1 MTMNGQRSLIMR
13 FIVIFFL
20 ITLCYILVIGKICH
34 IALADGDKWRKVA
47 ARQEPVRVDIK
58 ANRGNILDCNGN
70 LLASSMPQYH
80 VYMDTQIEAF
90 RQENG
95 RWFLRN
101 LDSIAIGLSQV
112 VGDKSAEEYRK
123 LITNGYYAKNTRLEL
138 TKKQI
143 DYIQKQK
150 LEAIPIVYKLPNK
163 SEDPKNFQHLTL
175 KNKYKSGV
183 IFEDL
188 YSRIKPFG
196 MLASKTIGD
205 VQKST
210 GKASKGIEQAF
221 DEQLRGTNG
230 RGLQQRKGGIRV
242 VEPTQKAVDGIDVVS
257 TIDIELQD
265 IVETLLLDAVQE
277 GEEEWGCCILMEV
290 KTGEIKAI
298 ANLDRSKAG
307 NYYEGMN
314 HAVVKIEPGSTFKT
328 VALMAA
334 LDDGK
339 IDIDDTVRVF
349 RNGWRYF
356 NTNIIDAHKRDTV
369 YDVRSALAA
378 SSNIALARIIT
389 HAYEGSAKKF
399 VNRIGK
405 IGITDSVYCEL
416 GGDQA
421 WIPVP
426 KDTVTLSKMS
436 YGYSVELTPLQIL
449 MFYNAIA
456 NDGKMIRPYLV
467 KALQKDGETIKEY
480 DTEVIKGSI
489 CSSRTLRDLKGAL
502 HDVVWDNHLGTASN
516 NGYGQ
521 KAQSKKVPIAGKT
534 GTAQI
539 HDGNYTNQR
548 HRMSFVGYFPEDDP
562 QYTCICVL
570 HNPRVGSHD
579 AGAKCGT
586 VVRKIAERTM
596 AHTGCYI
603 LEDGEKR
610 LTINKK

>member
-1 MTMNGQRSLIMR
+1 MR
-13 FIVIFFL
+13 FVGIGGLIVLGFIA
-20 ITLCYILVIGKICH
+20 VIVQICKIGT
-34 IALADGDKWRKVA
+34 AERDKWQRVA
-47 ARQEPVRVDIK
+47 AKQEPVLVEIE
-58 ANRGNILDCNGN
+58 ATRGNIFDCHGN
-70 LLASSMPQYH
+70 LLASSMPQYN
-80 VYMDTQIEAF
+80 VYMDTQVEAL

-95 RWFLRN
+95 RWFYEN
-101 LDSIAIGLSQV
+101 LDSIAIGLSKV

-123 LITNGYYAKNTRLEL
+123 LIRNGYNQKQTRLKLTSRRINYIEQQEL
-138 TKKQI
+138 KK
-143 DYIQKQK
+143 
-150 LEAIPIVYKLPNK
+150 IPIRYKLPK
-163 SEDPKNFQHLTL
+163 KADVPKNIQHLTL
-175 KNKYKSGV
+175 ENVYKSGV
-183 IFEDL
+183 FFEDQ
-188 YSRIKPFG
+188 YSRVKPFG
-196 MLASKTIGD
+196 RLASKTIGD
-205 VQKST
+205 IQLST
-210 GKASKGIEQAF
+210 GKASKGIEEAF
-221 DEQLRGTNG
+221 DTQLRGTNG
-230 RGLQQRKGGIRV
+230 RGVKERRGGIGII
-242 VEPTQKAVDGIDVVS
+242 ETKKKAVDGIDVVS

-265 IVETLLLDAVQE
+265 IVENLLLEAVEEGQE
-277 GEEEWGCCILMEV
+277 DWGCCLLMEV

-298 ANLDRSKAG
+298 ANLDRTKGG

-314 HAVVKIEPGSTFKT
+314 HAVVKVEPGSTFKT
-328 VALMAA
+328 IALMAA

-399 VNRIGK
+399 VNRIRK
-405 IGITDSVYCEL
+405 IGIMDSVYCEI

-436 YGYSVELTPLQIL
+436 YGYSVELTPMQIM

-456 NDGKMIRPYLV
+456 NDGKMVRPYLV
-467 KALQKDGETIKEY
+467 KALQKNGEVVKEF
-480 DTEVIKGSI
+480 DTEVVKSSI
-489 CSSRTLRDLKGAL
+489 CSSKTLRDLKGAL

-516 NGYGQ
+516 NGYGR
-521 KAQSKKVPIAGKT
+521 KAQSKIVAIAGKT

-539 HDGNYTNQR
+539 HEGNYTNQR
-548 HRMSFVGYFPEDDP
+548 HRMSFVGYFPEEEP
-562 QYTCICVL
+562 VYTCICVL
-570 HNPRVGSHD
+570 HNPHAGSHD

-596 AHTGCYI
+596 AQTGCYVV
-603 LEDGEKR
+603 EDGEKK
-610 LTINKK
+610 LTINQK

>member
-1 MTMNGQRSLIMR
+1 MTMNGQRSLILR
-13 FIVIFFL
+13 FFALFCL
-20 ITLCYILVIGKICH
+20 ICLGYFGVIGKICY
-34 IALADGDKWRKVA
+34 IALKEGDKWRKVA
-47 ARQEPVRVDIK
+47 AKQEPARVDIS

-70 LLASSMPQYH
+70 LLASSMPQYR
-80 VYMDTQIEAF
+80 VYMDTQTEAF

-95 RWFLRN
+95 RWFRN
-101 LDSIAIGLSQV
+101 NIDSIAIGLSKII
-112 VGDKSAEEYRK
+112 GDKSATEYRN
-123 LITNGYYAKNTRLEL
+123 LIKAGYYAKKTRLEL
-138 TKKQI
+138 TTERI
-143 DYIQKQK
+143 NYIQRKK
-150 LEAIPIVYKLPNK
+150 LEEIPIVYKLPNR
-163 SEDPKNFQHLTL
+163 SDDPKNIQHLTL
-175 KNKYKSGV
+175 KNTYKSGV
-183 IFEDL
+183 FFEEL
-188 YSRIKPFG
+188 HNRVKPFG
-196 MLASKTIGD
+196 ILASKTIGD

-210 GKASKGIEQAF
+210 GQASKGIEQAF
-221 DEQLRGTNG
+221 DKQLRGTNG
-230 RGLQQRKGGIRV
+230 RGLRQRKGGIRV
-242 VEPTQKAVDGIDVVS
+242 VEPIQKAVDGMDVVS

-265 IVETLLLDAVQE
+265 IVENLLLDAVRE
-277 GEEEWGCCILMEV
+277 GEEDWGCCILMEV

-298 ANLDRSKAG
+298 ANLDRTKNG

-314 HAVVKIEPGSTFKT
+314 HAVVKVEPGSTFKT
-328 VALMAA
+328 IALMAA

-405 IGITDSVYCEL
+405 IGIMDSVYCEL
-416 GGDQA
+416 GGDQV

-436 YGYSVELTPLQIL
+436 YGYSVELTPMQIL

-456 NDGKMIRPYLV
+456 NDGKMIRPFLV

-480 DTEVIKGSI
+480 DTEVIKSSI
-489 CSSRTLRDLKGAL
+489 CSSGTLRDLKGAL

-521 KAQSKKVPIAGKT
+521 KAQSKKVAIAGKT

-548 HRMSFVGYFPEDDP
+548 HRMSFVGYFPEEEP
-562 QYTCICVL
+562 LYTCICVL
-570 HNPRVGSHD
+570 HNPHVGSHD

-596 AHTGCYI
+596 AHSGCYI
-603 LEDGEKR
+603 LEDGQKK